1 MQAAPLEPAAAQR
14 RARPLLGTLVEIS
27 LAADAPAAWFELGF
41 ATIATVQ
48 ADLSRFESD
57 SLIARFNA
65 AAAGTALAVPTPSL
79 RLLWAARALQRASLG
94 LFDISQ
100 GSGQGPDRGWQL
112 REGHLLKLQAQTRL
126 DLGGIAKGWAVD
138 RALGALRQAGAAWAC
153 VNAGGDLRVSGPRS
167 VSLRLRD
174 ERSGGVREFGLL
186 EQGAFATSHFAPGSR
201 SHLSGDRAASS
212 VCHVSVAA
220 PRCLWADAL
229 TKIVAASGDTAHP
242 LLARLGA
249 QAWLH

>member
-1 MQAAPLEPAAAQR
+1 MQVPPLDAAAAQR

-27 LAADAPAAWFELGF
+27 LPAEAPAALFERGF
-41 ATIATVQ
+41 AAIAAVQ
-48 ADLSRFESD
+48 TALSRFESG

-65 AAAGTALAVPTPSL
+65 AAAGTALTVPASSL
-79 RLLWAARALQRASLG
+79 RLLWVAQSLQRASHG
-94 LFDISQ
+94 LFDLSQ
-100 GSGQGPDRGWQL
+100 GSGLGPDCGWQL
-112 REGHLLKLQAQTRL
+112 CAGQLHKLQAETQL

-138 RALGALRQAGAAWAC
+138 LALQALRQAGATWVC

-174 ERSGGVREFGLL
+174 ERSGGVREFGRL

-201 SHLSGDRAASS
+201 SRLSGKRSEGSA
-212 VCHVSVAA
+212 CHVSVAA

-229 TKIVAASGDTAHP
+229 TKVVAASGDTAHP